1 MGSNLLYKA
10 SIVTTPTAY
19 GVGVL
24 NSIKPAIPFGEE
36 LVVNGSFSNGTTN
49 WTANSSTLSVTNNS
63 LKVLSTAG
71 FGNAEQN
78 ITVVAGQTYLISAN
92 FIYGGSVEGRLN
104 AYDGSATPIEVG
116 SSSDTTL
123 SFYITISS
131 GQTNL
136 RLRLVNQSAT
146 TGVYNNWDNVSVK
159 QKTDADFDF
168 TRTSSAT
175 RVNPDYLIE
184 TVSINSAN
192 LVQNGNFSELS
203 SELVTNGDFKTDT
216 DWTKGT
222 GWNISGGKANCD
234 GTQVSNSIFYQNI
247 NNQSNKTV
255 KFSFTISDYVSGVLE
270 TAFFG
275 ASGTIAE
282 TISANGNYTF
292 YVAVQSGHNGN
303 TGFTAKVGFIG
314 SIDNV
319 SVKQVDPN
327 DNWTLGTGWSFGDG
341 VAISDGTTSNL
352 QQFSVDTSVIGKK
365 YKISLSVSDY
375 SSGFLSLSIGGY
387 NYATPTIT
395 GNGEHTR
402 TLEVT
407 NASSNDRLY
416 IGSSS
421 FDGSITNVSVIEI
434 QENGVPRLDYTNGTA
449 SILLEPQ
456 STNLIPYSEDFSQ
469 WNKQGS
475 TLTVNQII
483 SPDGNTK
490 GSLLQS
496 TSTSVAVIEPSGL
509 SLTIGVTY
517 TYAVFVKKS
526 NSQWIRLAH
535 ISSSATGC
543 WFDLENGV
551 VGIVNSESAKIDE
564 YPNGWYR
571 ISNTFVATSVSTS
584 NSAFIGI
591 CDNDGSTNAGAIGQ
605 NVYIY
610 GAQLEALS
618 YPTSYIPTSG
628 QSGGVTRAAET
639 LNNAANSDLI
649 NSTEG
654 VLYAEI
660 SALANDSVIE
670 GISISDGT
678 INNRVVIFKWNTS
691 NSMRGRVTASGVN
704 SLNQTFSVD
713 DIKSFN
719 KIAISY
725 AENNFA
731 IWLNGV
737 EVFVDTSGAV
747 PVGLNKLQFDSGGG
761 DSNFYGKCKTVAVFK
776 EALSDTE
783 LACLT
788 STNNREI
795 FLNYYYRMQYV
806 GANTEAVNCAQI
818 KLNV

>member
-24 NSIKPAIPFGEE
+24 NSIKPAQSFGEE
-36 LVVNGSFSNGTTN
+36 LIVNGNFDTDSSNWLLTGSSF
-49 WTANSSTLSVTNNS
+49 WINSS
-63 LKVLSTAG
+63 
-71 FGNAEQN
+71 
-78 ITVVAGQTYLISAN
+78 
-92 FIYGGSVEGRLN
+92 
-104 AYDGSATPIEVG
+104 IEVPTGGLTQAFTLKNSITYKITFDVIQG
-116 SSSDTTL
+116 SGINGGVYVNTNYNSPVFADNVG
-123 SFYITISS
+123 IT
-131 GQTNL
+131 
-136 RLRLVNQSAT
+136 T
-146 TGVYNNWDNVSVK
+146 TGVGGTYTFTFTMNGNGNGITLTRRVNNQDIRIDNVSVVEV
-159 QKTDADFDF
+159 TDADFQF
-168 TRTSSAT
+168 SRNSSAT

-203 SELVTNGDFKTDT
+203 SQLITNGDFATDS
-216 DWTKGT
+216 DWSLTQATIINGAA
-222 GWNISGGKANCD
+222 NISTTGSLAG
-234 GTQVSNSIFYQNI
+234 I
-247 NNQSNKTV
+247 
-255 KFSFTISDYVSGVLE
+255 
-270 TAFFG
+270 
-275 ASGTIAE
+275 
-282 TISANGNYTF
+282 
-292 YVAVQSGHNGN
+292 VQSSVTTSGKTYKFNIEITNIQTLGSGISLTSGGLTSSILN
-303 TGFTAKVGFIG
+303 TFTTLGTHTVYFTATSTTIG
-314 SIDNV
+314 IKRTTGATDITIDNV

-327 DNWTLGTGWSFGDG
+327 DNWTLGTGTTFGNNLVNITQGGNVLEQSGG
-341 VAISDGTTSNL
+341 VFVS
-352 QQFSVDTSVIGKK
+352 GKK
-365 YKISLSVSDY
+365 FKIQYTISNYVSGSIAVSNVSPTTYFNSNGIY
-375 SSGFLSLSIGGY
+375 SYDVVGAGGNFKYFSNGF
-387 NYATPTIT
+387 
-395 GNGEHTR
+395 
-402 TLEVT
+402 V
-407 NASSNDRLY
+407 
-416 IGSSS
+416 
-421 FDGSITNVSVIEI
+421 GSITDISVIEI

-517 TYAVFVKKS
+517 TYTVFVKKS

-660 SALANDSVIE
+660 SALANGGVGDRY
-670 GISISDGT
+670 ISLGSGSSQNTIQLLFHNTANRVNFRLTKAGSLEVNISDFT
-678 INNRVVIFKWNTS
+678 F
-691 NSMRGRVTASGVN
+691 
-704 SLNQTFSVD
+704 LQTD
-713 DIKSFN
+713 DL
-719 KIAISY
+719 KIACKFK
-725 AENNFA
+725 ENDFA
-731 IWLNGV
+731 LWINGV
-737 EVFVDTSGAV
+737 ERVVDTSGETFSV
-747 PVGLNKLQFDSGGG
+747 NTLQEIQFDSGTGA
-761 DSNFYGKCKTVAVFK
+761 SNFYGKCKTVAVFS